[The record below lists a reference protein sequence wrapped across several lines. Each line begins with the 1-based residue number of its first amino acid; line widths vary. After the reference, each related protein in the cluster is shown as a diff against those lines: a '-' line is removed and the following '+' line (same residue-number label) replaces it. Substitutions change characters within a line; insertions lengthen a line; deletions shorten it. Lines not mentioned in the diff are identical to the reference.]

1 MNSLNLKIVTPERT
15 VIDESVE
22 QVTLTTTS
30 GQITILPHH
39 VPLVTVLQ
47 PGELIAIRNSQL
59 EQYAVSGGFAKIDGE
74 SVTVLADTTEHID
87 EIDEARAEEAK
98 LRAEKALVERE
109 RQDDVD
115 YTRLASQL
123 EKELARLKVARRRR
137 HQR

>member
-1 MNSLNLKIVTPERT
+1 MPLNLKIVTPERT